1 MIVIYTQSSHVRR
14 LIFREHYEDFLS
26 FCLKINKIFGYKDY
40 DVDYS
45 ILSDFKPSDLE
56 QMMDLGVKYSGL
68 GSYFEPVEITNETFV
83 QDYVTR
89 DLCCGL
95 AEYSI
100 SNTISTSWATATIAA
115 AEAALK
121 AVGRQDMLSV
131 TYLLKCLP
139 ELYEIRPNDVTS
151 NDIIHFVKEYGLI
164 SLSMAMHLAEDELC
178 TAPVFTY
185 KFDFSR
191 PEVPN
196 KSGLMN
202 LVAEGDPVVVLM
214 ALDLLRLRFVTNVGE
229 DKIFTGATSQP
240 SVYGVLYG
248 YDPNKW
254 MVSLNVVPCETIYL
268 NLPVKDSETNAN
280 YAGIAAYAFSVKAQP
295 LPTEIV
301 VDDSYVDLSTIPS
314 WVTKLTFSDNSFNST
329 EEVVIT
335 NLTHLHILIFGNN
348 SFANTVL
355 LIIDAP
361 ELEEI
366 VFYDGCFSGMG
377 GVIYDGATGKLE
389 INCPLM
395 KKNILKEGSLLN
407 FDKVIVNHLSSEF
420 QLSLG
425 DYAADKLSMIERS
438 SAVDYTVIHKIIN
451 EFEDKKGYKGY
462 IRTEVFDVALIDLGY
477 TSSGFDILSACFNK
491 SNNYTCLLDFLD
503 PDYTALPSTLF
514 PTFLPEEDVGTT
526 EPPTTL
532 LPSGDSSLSPEP
544 PTTLPPTV
552 VPSTLPPT
560 ETPSITDSPIPYP
573 TETPTETPSVTD
585 SPIPYPTEAPS
596 TLPPTEAP
604 TTLPPTE
611 APSITDSPI
620 PYPTETPSVTD
631 SPVPYPTEFP
641 TTLPPTEAPTTLPP
655 TETPS
660 ITDSPVLYPTEA
672 PTEAPSV
679 TDSPI
684 PYPTETPSI
693 TWTPLPSFTSAPE
706 YSPDPSFDPSIPEE
720 GTSTPTPLPLDI
732 IENCYEFLTYPTNST
747 YLIVAD
753 DACNDKTIPSFD
765 LDEYDDLEI
774 VQIGDNNFKHTDSF
788 VIEDLD
794 KLESIQIGMN
804 SFAKEKNSTMS
815 DSYRIFHIQ
824 NCTHLKTIEIDVY
837 SFNDYAGSFL
847 LVELPELESLSIGV
861 IGSDSYNFYSASFT
875 ARGIITCSFIECSA
889 SQPEKYS
896 SR

>member
-1 MIVIYTQSSHVRR
+1 MIVIYMQSSHFY
-14 LIFREHYEDFLS
+14 LFICREHYENFLS
-26 FCLKINKIFGYKDY
+26 FCLKINKVLGYKDY

-56 QMMDLGVKYSGL
+56 QMMDLGVKYSGS

-95 AEYSI
+95 SEYSI
-100 SNTISTSWATATIAA
+100 SNSVSTSWATATIAA

-131 TYLLKCLP
+131 SYLLKCLP

-151 NDIIHFVKEYGLI
+151 NDIIQFVKEYGLI
-164 SLSMAMHLAEDELC
+164 SLSMSMHLGEDELC
-178 TAPVFTY
+178 TASVFSY

-214 ALDLLRLRFVTNVGE
+214 ALDLLRLRFVTDSGE
-229 DKIFTGATSQP
+229 DKIFTGAASQP

-248 YDPNKW
+248 YDPKKW
-254 MVSLNVVPCETIYL
+254 IVSLNVVPCETIYL
-268 NLPVKDSETNAN
+268 NLPVKESETNAN

-295 LPTEIV
+295 LPSDIV
-301 VDDSYVDLSTIPS
+301 VDDSFVDLSTIPS

-329 EEVVIT
+329 DEVVIA

-355 LIIDAP
+355 LIVDAP

-366 VFYDGCFSGMG
+366 IFYDGCFSGMG
-377 GVIYDGATGKLE
+377 GVFYDGSSGKLE

-395 KKNILKEGSLLN
+395 KKNVLKAGSLLN
-407 FDKVIVNHLSSEF
+407 FDKMVVNHLSSDF
-420 QLSLG
+420 QLSLE

-438 SAVDYTVIHKIIN
+438 SDVDYIVIHKIIA
-451 EFEDKKGYKGY
+451 EFENKKGYNGY
-462 IRTEVFDVALIDLGY
+462 IRTSVFDVALIDLGY
-477 TSSGFDILSACFNK
+477 INSGFDILSICSNR
-491 SNNYTCLLDFLD
+491 SNNYTCLMDFLY

-514 PTFLPEEDVGTT
+514 PTFEPEEDVGTT
-526 EPPTTL
+526 VLPTT
-532 LPSGDSSLSPEP
+532 DSSLSPDSSTTEV
-544 PTTLPPTV
+544 PTTLPPTEA
-552 VPSTLPPT
+552 PTSTLSPSVTDSPLPYPS
-560 ETPSITDSPIPYP
+560 EAPSITDSPL
-573 TETPTETPSVTD
+573 
-585 SPIPYPTEAPS
+585 PYPTEAPTES
-596 TLPPTEAP
+596 PTEAPTTLPPTEAPTTLPPTEAP

-611 APSITDSPI
+611 APSITDSPL
-620 PYPTETPSVTD
+620 PYPSEAPSVTD
-631 SPVPYPTEFP
+631 SPLPYPTEAP
-641 TTLPPTEAPTTLPP
+641 TESPTEAPTTLPP
-655 TETPS
+655 SEAPS
-660 ITDSPVLYPTEA
+660 ITDSPLPYPTEA
-672 PTEAPSV
+672 PSA
-679 TDSPI
+679 
-684 PYPTETPSI
+684 
-693 TWTPLPSFTSAPE
+693 TWTPVPSFTSTPD
-706 YSPDPSFDPSIPEE
+706 YSPSPSIPVEV
-720 GTSTPTPLPLDI
+720 TSTPTPLPLDI

-747 YLIVAD
+747 YIIVAD

-765 LDEYDDLEI
+765 LDDYDDLEF
-774 VQIGDNNFKHTDSF
+774 VQIGDNNFQHTDSF
-788 VIEDLD
+788 IIEDLD

-815 DSYRIFHIQ
+815 DPFRIFHIQ
-824 NCTHLKTIEIDVY
+824 NCTHLKTIEIDVF

-847 LVELPELESLSIGV
+847 LVELPELESISIGV
-861 IGSDSYNFYSASFT
+861 IGSDSFNFYSASFIAKST
-875 ARGIITCSFIECSA
+875 FYANLVKCSA
-889 SQPEKYS
+889 S
-896 SR
+896 

>member
-1 MIVIYTQSSHVRR
+1 MIVIYTQSSHFRR

-68 GSYFEPVEITNETFV
+68 GSYFEPVEITNDTFV

-301 VDDSYVDLSTIPS
+301 VDDSFVDLSTIPS

-544 PTTLPPTV
+544 PTTLPPTE
-552 VPSTLPPT
+552 VPSTLPF
-560 ETPSITDSPIPYP
+560 
-573 TETPTETPSVTD
+573 
-585 SPIPYPTEAPS
+585 
-596 TLPPTEAP
+596 
-604 TTLPPTE
+604 
-611 APSITDSPI
+611 
-620 PYPTETPSVTD
+620 TETPSVTD
-631 SPVPYPTEFP
+631 SPVPYPTEA
-641 TTLPPTEAPTTLPP
+641 PTES
-655 TETPS
+655 PS
-660 ITDSPVLYPTEA
+660 ITDT
-672 PTEAPSV
+672 
-679 TDSPI
+679 PI

-875 ARGIITCSFIECSA
+875 ARGIIFCSFIECSA
-889 SQPEKYS
+889 PQPEKYS

>member
-1 MIVIYTQSSHVRR
+1 MIVIYTQSSHFRR

-268 NLPVKDSETNAN
+268 NLPVKESETNAN

-335 NLTHLHILIFGNN
+335 NLTHLHILLFGNN

-462 IRTEVFDVALIDLGY
+462 IRTEVFDIALIDLGY

-544 PTTLPPTV
+544 PTTLPPTE
-552 VPSTLPPT
+552 VPSTLH
-560 ETPSITDSPIPYP
+560 
-573 TETPTETPSVTD
+573 PTETPSVTD
-585 SPIPYPTEAPS
+585 SPIPYPTEAP
-596 TLPPTEAP
+596 
-604 TTLPPTE
+604 TE
-611 APSITDSPI
+611 APSVTDSPI
-620 PYPTETPSVTD
+620 PY
-631 SPVPYPTEFP
+631 
-641 TTLPPTEAPTTLPP
+641 PTEAPTTLPP

-660 ITDSPVLYPTEA
+660 ITDSPVPYPTEA

-875 ARGIITCSFIECSA
+875 ARGIIFCSFIECSA
-889 SQPEKYS
+889 PQPEKYS